1 MRLSY
6 IVLKISVVR
15 FYIYMAF
22 YIYMEILYQYEHP
35 VALSPYQLADLRLL

>member
-6 IVLKISVVR
+6 IALKISVVR

-22 YIYMEILYQYEHP
+22 YIYMEIIYQYEHP
-35 VALSPYQLADLRLL
+35 VALSPYPLADLKLM